1 MLSRNVEMRLRRRSV
16 VFGMLASGAA
26 SPAWANEAA
35 EAALDRLVAGAQEL
49 ASRPPG
55 AARDAAMRALL
66 RSGADLEAVG
76 RFVLGRHW
84 RSASEAERA
93 EFLRLFEDRILDGLG
108 RRLGDTGPF
117 QAVRGRA
124 RPSGEGVEIP
134 LRIRPERGG
143 AEIETLWRLEPGSG
157 GWKVTDVVAEGISL
171 RITTRSEYAA
181 IIQRSGIS
189 GLLEAL
195 RRGGG

>member
-1 MLSRNVEMRLRRRSV
+1 
-16 VFGMLASGAA
+16 
-26 SPAWANEAA
+26 
-35 EAALDRLVAGAQEL
+35 
-49 ASRPPG
+49 
-55 AARDAAMRALL
+55 MRALL

-93 EFLRLFEDRILDGLG
+93 EFLRLFEERVLDGLG
-108 RRLGDTGPF
+108 WQLGNVGPF
-117 QAVRGRA
+117 EAMRGRA
-124 RPSGEGVEIP
+124 RAAGEGVEIP

-143 AEIETLWRLEPGSG
+143 AEIETLWRLEPGNG
-157 GWKVTDVVAEGISL
+157 GWRVTDVVAEGISL
-171 RITTRSEYAA
+171 RITTRSEFAA

-189 GLLEAL
+189 GLLETL

>member
-1 MLSRNVEMRLRRRSV
+1 MHLRRRSV

-26 SPAWANEAA
+26 SPVRADEAA

-49 ASRPPG
+49 ARRPPG
-55 AARDAAMRALL
+55 AERDAAMRTLL

-76 RFVLGRHW
+76 RFVLGRYW
-84 RSASEAERA
+84 RGASEAERA
-93 EFLRLFEDRILDGLG
+93 GFLRLFEARVLDGLG
-108 RRLGDTGPF
+108 QQLGTVGPF
-117 QAVRGRA
+117 EAVRGRA
-124 RPSGEGVEIP
+124 RSAGEGVEIP

-157 GWKVTDVVAEGISL
+157 GWRVTDVVAEGISL
-171 RITTRSEYAA
+171 RITARSEYAA
-181 IIQRSGIS
+181 VIQRSGIS